1 MDGTLVPFDEDYY
14 WACVKSAAKVSK
26 EHWSHKAIFA
36 FHGNKNWIPEGILQE
51 AFEHGLHSGHFI
63 SHSLKDQALLN
74 QARGEMSLSYI
85 KRNQD
90 LREKLI
96 HAKNIGITPLI
107 LTNSEPKIAEEALGR
122 LGILDV
128 IGDKKVFSFSVPV
141 KEIDKFGYEE
151 TVRKFGN
158 LSKSYFGEKGDF
170 PSKGSVATYSNFL
183 TLMKEMEVVP
193 RDTTPRQIE
202 FIDDRK
208 SYVETAE
215 LAGWTAVLADEQEE
229 PVLVTIEEMIE
240 IKENFNNSINLS
252 LLDPL

>member
-1 MDGTLVPFDEDYY
+1 MDGTIIPFDEDYY
-14 WACVKSAAKVSK
+14 WACVKSVAKVSK

-63 SHSLKDQALLN
+63 THSLKDQALLG
-74 QARGEMSLSYI
+74 QARGEISLSYI

-96 HAKNIGITPLI
+96 YAKNIEITPLI
-107 LTNSEPKIAEEALGR
+107 LTNSEPHIAEEALDR

-128 IGDKKVFSFSVPV
+128 IGDNKVFSFSVPV
-141 KEIDKFGYEE
+141 KEIDKFGYEA

-158 LSKSYFGEKGDF
+158 LSKSFLGEDEAF
-170 PSKGSVATYSNFL
+170 PSKGSVVTYSNFL
-183 TLMKEMEVVP
+183 ALMKEMEIVP
-193 RDTTPRQIE
+193 SNTTPRQIE
-202 FIDDRK
+202 FIEDRK
-208 SYVETAE
+208 SYVDTAN
-215 LAGWTAVLADEQEE
+215 LAGWTAVLANEQEE
-229 PVLVTIEEMIE
+229 PILETIGEMIE
-240 IKENFNNSINLS
+240 IKENYINSVNLS